1 MLKGSKRYFSMFG
14 MMVYSINKSLQS
26 LFSQIQEQKRLF
38 TLVLS
43 DLKQIQL
50 TNNKIKNQTYQG

>member
-38 TLVLS
+38 TLVFS

-50 TNNKIKNQTYQG
+50 INNKIKNQTYQG

>member
-26 LFSQIQEQKRLF
+26 LFSKLKEQQKLF
-38 TLVLS
+38 TLVFRS
-43 DLKQIQL
+43 INQIQL

>member
-1 MLKGSKRYFSMFG
+1 MLKGSKKYFSMFG

-43 DLKQIQL
+43 DLTQIQL